1 MTTESDVSVPSD
13 REAGEKPGR
22 REHAWSDPTVV
33 VAVFAL
39 IVSAV
44 TGVYAYSQV
53 KVAREQATA
62 SEQQQLVSLVI
73 SIAQLNE
80 ASGSVTSPL
89 SVSIGNRSEELVD
102 GQAAAILI
110 NDLPPADVSTTE
122 YVQVGKALADGGD
135 FRTAISYF
143 SKVRFS
149 PQDPDSFA
157 NAMRNDAIVWYEIAD
172 NKFLPPR
179 ARLAD
184 ENTAGRDMTRAAG
197 AYTGLPFVELSDE
210 VESIAFT
217 YLDDASWQVLI
228 TGHCQTAETDV
239 IHALRM
245 LLRDP
250 AEGRNTQIAP
260 LLAADVSSVKKACPG

>member
-1 MTTESDVSVPSD
+1 MTTESDVSVQSD
-13 REAGEKPGR
+13 REAGGKPGR
-22 REHAWSDPTVV
+22 REHSWRDPPVV

-39 IVSAV
+39 LVSFF

-143 SKVRFS
+143 GKVRFS

-172 NKFLPPR
+172 NKFLLPR
-179 ARLAD
+179 PRLAD
-184 ENTAGRDMTRAAG
+184 ENTAERDMVRAAG
-197 AYTGLPFVELSDE
+197 AYTSRRSLVELSDE

-217 YLDDASWQVLI
+217 YLVDASWQVLI
-228 TGHCQTAETDV
+228 TGHCQTAEGDV
-239 IHALRM
+239 IHALRT

-260 LLAADVSSVKKACPG
+260 LLAADLASVKKACP